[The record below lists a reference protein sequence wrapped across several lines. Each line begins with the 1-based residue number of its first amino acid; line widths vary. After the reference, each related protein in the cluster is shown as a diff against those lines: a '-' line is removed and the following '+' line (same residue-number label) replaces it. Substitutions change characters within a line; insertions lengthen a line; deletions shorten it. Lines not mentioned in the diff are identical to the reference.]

1 MSDSR
6 NLLAEL
12 RKKVEEAKRKLEE
25 QENALRIVE
34 SMLDVSAEEEAG
46 SPAVIS
52 AGEQTKQSLTR
63 KRIRVPASTG
73 TIVENVTTVLPDFN
87 GRTYTVSDI
96 YERMQEV
103 GTAPDNKSSIST
115 ALRKMAGRKR
125 IEVVVQ
131 GKGKAPSVYKGIEEI
146 SFM

>member
-12 RKKVEEAKRKLEE
+12 RQKVEEAKRKLEE

-34 SMLDVSAEEEAG
+34 SMLDVSTEGEAG
-46 SPAVIS
+46 PPAAMS
-52 AGEQTKQSLTR
+52 ADKHMKQGLTR
-63 KRIRVPASTG
+63 KRIRVPVSTG

-87 GRTYTVSDI
+87 GRTYTVSDV
-96 YERMQEV
+96 YARMQEV

-115 ALRKMAGRKR
+115 VLRKMAGRKK
-125 IEVVVQ
+125 IEVIVQ
-131 GKGKAPSVYKGIEEI
+131 GKGKAPSVYKGIEEV